1 MLTWIIIFIL
11 SVSLGV
17 IVSYVPS
24 KWSWLIIIPIILLTL
39 YALNYYYDR
48 LPTTSIGASMSE
60 LAYIFVGIPSISIA
74 LCSYFFKRNFRRS

>member
-1 MLTWIIIFIL
+1 MITWGSIFIL
-11 SVSLGV
+11 SVLLGV
-17 IVSYVPS
+17 IISYVPS
-24 KWSWLIIIPIILLTL
+24 KWSWLLIIPITLLTL
-39 YALNYYYDR
+39 FVLNYYYDR